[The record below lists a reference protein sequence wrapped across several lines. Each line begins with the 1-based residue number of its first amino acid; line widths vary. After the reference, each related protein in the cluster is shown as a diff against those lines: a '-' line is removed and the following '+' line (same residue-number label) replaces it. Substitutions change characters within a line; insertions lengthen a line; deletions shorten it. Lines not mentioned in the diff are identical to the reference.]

1 MFTHSYLGRHRAA
14 PTSLSAR
21 VTHGTAVTAVT
32 ATVALASL
40 GVFTG
45 PAAASPTHNW
55 DGVARCESSGNW
67 HINTGNGFY
76 GGLQF
81 TAATWLGYGGGAYA
95 PRADLAGQGAQIT
108 IAERVLA
115 GQGIGAWP
123 VCGQYLGAAS
133 AIADTQPNTQPT
145 TPTHIT
151 SPAPA
156 PALAEH
162 TVDQDADGDGDGDDS
177 GTRPGTG
184 QSQYVVRS
192 GDTLNR
198 IALQHHITGGWAT
211 LAHLNHNVINNP
223 DLIYPG
229 QHITL

>member
-1 MFTHSYLGRHRAA
+1 MPTNSYLGRHRAA
-14 PTSLSAR
+14 PTSLSTR
-21 VTHGTAVTAVT
+21 VTHGTAVT

-40 GVFTG
+40 AGFTG
-45 PAAASPTHNW
+45 PAAAASPTHNW

-133 AIADTQPNTQPT
+133 AIADTQPT

-151 SPAPA
+151 PPAP
-156 PALAEH
+156 AEH
-162 TVDQDADGDGDGDDS
+162 TVDQDADGDDS
-177 GTRPGTG
+177 GTQRGTE

-211 LAHLNHNVINNP
+211 LAHLNHNLINNP

>member
-1 MFTHSYLGRHRAA
+1 MSTHSYLGRHRTA
-14 PTSLSAR
+14 PTSLSTR
-21 VTHGTAVTAVT
+21 VTHGTAVT

-40 GVFTG
+40 AVFTG
-45 PAAASPTHNW
+45 PAAASPAHNW

-133 AIADTQPNTQPT
+133 AISDTQPNTQST

-151 SPAPA
+151 PPAPA
-156 PALAEH
+156 PAPAEH
-162 TVDQDADGDGDGDDS
+162 TVDQDADGDDS
-177 GTRPGTG
+177 GTPPGTG

-211 LAHLNHNVINNP
+211 LAHLNHNLITNP

>member
-1 MFTHSYLGRHRAA
+1 MSTHSYLGRHRAA
-14 PTSLSAR
+14 PTSLTAR
-21 VTHGTAVTAVT
+21 VTHGTAVTAVTAVT

-45 PAAASPTHNW
+45 PATASPTTHNW

-151 SPAPA
+151 SPA
-156 PALAEH
+156 LAEH
-162 TVDQDADGDGDGDDS
+162 TVDQDADGDDS
-177 GTRPGTG
+177 GARPGTG
-184 QSQYVVRS
+184 QGQYVVRS

-211 LAHLNHNVINNP
+211 LAHLNHNLINNP